1 MTGVRVLIK
10 YSPNIIEVT
19 NSVMDRLDFWRKA
32 TDGIGRCKL
41 KLLGDWDGQFA
52 ADDPIQI
59 RLDDIVVFEGYI
71 DKGLPIAESGVYNQ
85 FYELVGRDYGQDLM
99 DKQVDKTGD
108 WMYEVQYADLI
119 IDDMLSRANS
129 EITFTPS
136 GDHKYGTANVIP
148 SIAYTD
154 QGDEYLLEAFRK
166 IFEQINYDFY
176 VDENKA
182 LQIFPVGTYDSGID
196 LNCVVGAAGN
206 NLLSL
211 TKTEFDSQDLKN
223 YVIARV
229 DKINDGWT
237 DGNAADFTGT
247 TGNTISDDF
256 TNKNSNKGIG
266 SIKSLKAAG
275 ADVSIV
281 LTFPKFNYTSLP
293 FDVIGEDVLRL
304 AYRFTGYP
312 TLTIPRLR
320 LILED
325 DAGNKITWRV
335 AHPQLTTDMWFQLE
349 VPIGNK
355 VTDDIVGYNNWMGI
369 AHNDPLNQWQY
380 ETAAYTTFNWKVVKI
395 TFANWMQAAYPT
407 AIWIDSLTIPLPMI
421 AVKQDPTSQGLYG
434 VRRYF
439 APSKY
444 VRTQLELD
452 TYAAS
457 ELAKL
462 KDPIYGL
469 HVTALG
475 TAGIL
480 GSAFKWLPGYSLT
493 VNSPADGISNVQY
506 RISEAHCVVSEAGQ
520 QGHDFIV
527 EADLVPYDA
536 LISGRRLSGT
546 LTPEVAALR
555 ELSEKIRAIE
565 KQEDLSLDYLPP
577 LPADA
582 AKKIQVGV
590 FGTLAETVVAW
601 TKLWEAEDCA
611 VDANWAITVDAAA
624 SKGYCRKMS
633 GVGLYEYQQTS
644 NEANVYIHDG
654 RKLAQTFTVGTV
666 GPNKDFLLKYIKLQL
681 VKNGTPG
688 NVTVS
693 IKATA
698 AGKPTGAALSSVVI
712 DGNAFD
718 GSWLQITPAPE
729 ITLTAGV
736 MYAIEIYPTNCT
748 WPNFVA
754 WRTWSGSSVYAG
766 GTSVYWSGSEWFI
779 YGNDDSTFEVY
790 GWANATI
797 LFNNGILGVAGEAYL
812 LTRVKVLDKTKAA
825 TCTLSVVDKDTSAT
839 LGTLTVT
846 NASFPAS
853 AKYHHFALRVELPAD
868 KQNLEIK
875 LVCTNCA
882 SDQNLYCDYAAIL
895 PANIPLGYTD
905 VTVGSG
911 TQNTSA
917 SDATQ
922 NSSANNATQNSTAQD
937 ATQNTAAQTNAGGTV
952 GGPASAGYTA
962 VVVPG
967 NGTWTTLATPPCS
980 ADCDLYVLQTHFRV
994 TAANFAGDI
1003 ITRIRLYDETDGL
1016 YYPSSLG
1023 IEIEMWS
1030 DIYNYYAH
1038 HAVFTV
1044 PKNVNGHTLRLQFR
1058 QDTTYN
1064 MTLTGRDC
1072 YWGHSP
1078 HTHAMTNP
1086 SHSTGMTNPAHS
1098 TGVTNPAHSTGVVN
1112 PAHGHGV
1119 TDPSHEH

>member
-1 MTGVRVLIK
+1 MTSVRVLIK
-10 YSPNIIEVT
+10 YSPYIIEVT
-19 NSVMDRLDFWRKA
+19 SAVMDRLDFWRKA

-41 KLLGDWDGQFA
+41 KLLGNWDSQFA

-71 DKGLPIAESGVYNQ
+71 DKGLPIAEGNVYNQ

-108 WMYEVQYADLI
+108 WMYEVQSADLI
-119 IDDMLSRANS
+119 IDDMLSKANS

-136 GDHKYGTANVIP
+136 GDHKYGGASAIP
-148 SIAYTD
+148 QIAYTD

-176 VDENKA
+176 VDANKA

-312 TLTIPRLR
+312 ALSIPRLR

-335 AHPQLTTDMWFQLE
+335 AHQQGTTDMWFQLE

-355 VTDDIVGYNNWMGI
+355 VTDNIVGYNNWMGI
-369 AHNDPLNQWQY
+369 SHNDTVNQWQY

-395 TFANWMQAAYPT
+395 TFANWTQAAYPT

-457 ELAKL
+457 ELAKS

-475 TAGIL
+475 TAGII
-480 GSAFKWLPGYSLT
+480 GGAFKWLPGYTLT

-527 EADLVPYDA
+527 EADLVPYA
-536 LISGRRLSGT
+536 SLVSGRRLSGT

-565 KQEDLSLDYLPP
+565 KQEDVSLDYLPP

-582 AKKIQVGV
+582 ASKIQVGV
-590 FGTLAETVVAW
+590 FGTLAETLVAW
-601 TKLWEAEDCA
+601 TKLWEAEA
-611 VDANWAITVDAAA
+611 ANASAEWAITADSAA
-624 SKGYCRKMS
+624 SGGYCRKLPTYCY
-633 GVGLYEYQQTS
+633 G
-644 NEANVYIHDG
+644 
-654 RKLAQTFTVGTV
+654 
-666 GPNKDFLLKYIKLQL
+666 KYIDFADGLLGIAGEFYALIRLKLDSL
-681 VKNGTPG
+681 TC
-688 NVTVS
+688 TV
-693 IKATA
+693 
-698 AGKPTGAALSSVVI
+698 
-712 DGNAFD
+712 NM
-718 GSWLQITPAPE
+718 
-729 ITLTAGV
+729 TLT
-736 MYAIEIYPTNCT
+736 ITN
-748 WPNFVA
+748 
-754 WRTWSGSSVYAG
+754 
-766 GTSVYWSGSEWFI
+766 
-779 YGNDDSTFEVY
+779 
-790 GWANATI
+790 
-797 LFNNGILGVAGEAYL
+797 
-812 LTRVKVLDKTKAA
+812 
-825 TCTLSVVDKDTSAT
+825 KDTSEVLAT
-839 LGTLTVT
+839 MTIDKA
-846 NASFPAS
+846 NFPA
-853 AKYHHFALRVELPAD
+853 ANKYHHFALRVEIPAN
-868 KQNLEIK
+868 KQNIRIRL
-875 LVCTNCA
+875 LATTNA
-882 SDQNLYCDYAAIL
+882 AAIISCDYAAIL
-895 PANIPLGYTD
+895 PASIPLGYTD
-905 VTVGSG
+905 VTIDPG

-922 NSSANNATQNSTAQD
+922 NSSAND
-937 ATQNTAAQTNAGGTV
+937 ATQNTSCPAAGAGTVGQITSGEGASISCVQGGWTELRSFVVPTGDFEAYFLNILIRRYGDYARIGGYVRVYDQTDSLYYPQTNASVPVAGCGDTS
-952 GGPASAGYTA
+952 GGYTA
-962 VVVPG
+962 
-967 NGTWTTLATPPCS
+967 
-980 ADCDLYVLQTHFRV
+980 
-994 TAANFAGDI
+994 AASCF
-1003 ITRIRLYDETDGL
+1003 ITI
-1016 YYPSSLG
+1016 
-1023 IEIEMWS
+1023 
-1030 DIYNYYAH
+1030 
-1038 HAVFTV
+1038 
-1044 PKNVNGHTLRLQFR
+1044 PKNVTGHTLKVQF
-1058 QDTTYN
+1058 YN
-1064 MTLTGRDC
+1064 ETVTQNHSAEAGA
-1072 YWGHSP
+1072 WGHSQ
-1078 HTHAMTNP
+1078 HIHALV
-1086 SHSTGMTNPAHS
+1086 NPAHS
-1098 TGVTNPAHSTGVVN
+1098 TGVTNPAHATGITN

-1119 TDPSHEH
+1119 TEPSHEH